1 MKKRAITLL
10 EVMIVIL
17 LIGLIGGVVSYNLK
31 GSLEKGK
38 RFRSKEGAQKLEDI
52 LNLELQSSS
61 RWSVDDF
68 MKSNPKREEK
78 LAECIAHSG
87 LVSNA
92 KEFIRDG
99 WGELYSIRAR
109 KKDQTVKVESLRLN
123 AYNREN
129 NIPIEDEE
137 CEAE

>member
-17 LIGLIGGVVSYNLK
+17 LIGLIGGVISYNLK

-68 MKSNPKREEK
+68 MKSNPKQVEK
-78 LAECIAHSG
+78 LVECVTNSG
-87 LVSNA
+87 LVSNV
-92 KEFIRDG
+92 KDFIRDG
-99 WGELYSIRAR
+99 WGELYSIR
-109 KKDQTVKVESLRLN
+109 KKDKTVKVESLRLN

-129 NIPIEDEE
+129 NIPIEDEGDTE
-137 CEAE
+137 

>member
-17 LIGLIGGVVSYNLK
+17 LIGLIGGVISYNLK

-68 MKSNPKREEK
+68 MKSNPKQVEK
-78 LAECIAHSG
+78 LVECVTNSG
-87 LVSNA
+87 LVSNV
-92 KEFIRDG
+92 KDFIRDG
-99 WGELYSIRAR
+99 WGELYSIR
-109 KKDQTVKVESLRLN
+109 KKDKTVKVESLRLN

-129 NIPIEDEE
+129 NIPIEDESE
-137 CEAE
+137 TE